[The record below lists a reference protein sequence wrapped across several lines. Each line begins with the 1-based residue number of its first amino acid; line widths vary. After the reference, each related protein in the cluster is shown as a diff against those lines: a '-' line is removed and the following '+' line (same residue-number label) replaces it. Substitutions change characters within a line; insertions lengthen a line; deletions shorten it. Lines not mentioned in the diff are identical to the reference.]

1 MADALSELAEAVYE
15 GVRFPVEVAPTQGG
29 NDFAEHTAYLRRGA
43 DMEPTGLRAYKGT
56 LTIPLINTGTLVA
69 RYGELFPGLR
79 FDLLSVFQ
87 STPRGQL
94 SHPTF
99 GVLTVAITDWSERLT
114 PDQRNGVVLDVSWVE
129 HNGSASLLVGPDGST
144 PANTPTTVSE
154 SAADTDAKMAGVG
167 AGYTPVADTID
178 EQLAYLGGATR
189 SYSEVSNAFRRMLVP
204 VDANLALGLF
214 DAASAH
220 DAYVALLNLRAAI
233 FDFRSRYA
241 PTLTV
246 VRYYTVPAPMAVW
259 EIAVAVYGDASKS
272 TLLYAANSFSD
283 PLLVNAGRVLTIL
296 PL

>member
-56 LTIPLINTGTLVA
+56 LSIPLINTGTLVA

-79 FDLLSVFQ
+79 FDLLNTFQ
-87 STPRGQL
+87 TTPRGQL

-114 PDQRNGVVLDVSWVE
+114 PDQRNGVMLDVSWVE
-129 HNGSASLLVGPDGST
+129 HNGSASLLVGTDGQT

-154 SAADTDAKMAGVG
+154 AATDADAKMAAVG
-167 AGYTPVADTID
+167 SGYTPVKDTID
-178 EQLAYLGGATR
+178 EQLVYLGEASR
-189 SYSEVSNAFRRMLVP
+189 SYSEVADAFRKMLAP
-204 VDANLALGLF
+204 VDANIALPLF
-214 DAASAH
+214 SAASAH
-220 DAYVALLNLRAAI
+220 AATVSLLNLRAAL

-241 PTLTV
+241 PVLTQ
-246 VRYYTVPAPMAVW
+246 VRYYTVPVPMAVW
-259 EIAVAVYGDASKS
+259 EIAVAVYGDASKDG
-272 TLLYAANSFSD
+272 LIYAANSFSD